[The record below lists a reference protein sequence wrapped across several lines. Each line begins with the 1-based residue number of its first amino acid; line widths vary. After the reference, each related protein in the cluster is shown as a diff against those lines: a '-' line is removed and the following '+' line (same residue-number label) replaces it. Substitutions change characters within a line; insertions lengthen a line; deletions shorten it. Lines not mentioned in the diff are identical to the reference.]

1 MTKKMSPKTAA
12 QSLIKAID
20 RYISKADQNFRD
32 EIESEGF
39 LAADAAMEAEEAL
52 ENGMTDAINNHVDG
66 VLDTLGDA
74 SSLKRYVEKTW
85 PEIQKEPELRD
96 KLHDLFYAQFTQ
108 LLHTGV
114 VAYLKASDKEVG
126 IAADEDGRTTPYAR
140 DFINGWSGQ
149 LADIMHLSTDRQ
161 INKILVDS
169 AEKHLSISETT
180 LAIGNSAIRSPGAR
194 SRLVA
199 QTEVL
204 RVESYSQLEAMRQDP
219 AASEKEWIHT
229 GRHKNKPRENHVAI
243 SGQTVP
249 IGEPFSLS
257 GHKPMCPR
265 DTSLPPEESI
275 NCHCIMRAKKD
286 SKVLGLSADERK
298 ALRDKYLNDVEEEW
312 ANNREHMAT
321 EANEEEKT
329 IDWPPK
335 GEKISPQDYKEAM
348 KYAREKGVRM
358 SGFRQFDGDIQT
370 IKEIVDDVS
379 DLAKK
384 FPDIL
389 EGRRPATII
398 LADHLK
404 SVDFASTWQHEI
416 SVNANAYRDVQRL
429 SDEYDKSVEDHW
441 FVQGT
446 DYRSVI
452 RHELGH
458 YIAHKRGI
466 TGEDCIKAVMSVTGV
481 KTADEAL
488 IEVSKK
494 LSDYAASFEDGREI
508 ISESFSGAFS
518 SGEPNQFALN
528 VLEKLGIIP
537 IEEVDQ

>member
-1 MTKKMSPKTAA
+1 MKRKMIPKSAV

-20 RYISKADQNFRD
+20 RYIAKADQNFRD

-39 LAADAAMEAEEAL
+39 LAADAAMETEEAL
-52 ENGMTDAINNHVDG
+52 EDGMTDAINEHVDG
-66 VLDTLGDA
+66 VLETLGNA
-74 SSLKRYVEKTW
+74 SSLKHYVEKTW
-85 PEIQKEPELRD
+85 PEVQKETELRD
-96 KLHDLFYAQFTQ
+96 KLHDLFYAQFTEF
-108 LLHTGV
+108 LHTGV
-114 VAYLKASDKEVG
+114 VAYLKASDNEVG
-126 IAADEDGRTTPYAR
+126 AAADEDGRVTPYAR
-140 DFINGWSGQ
+140 DFINGWSGK
-149 LADIMHLSTDRQ
+149 LANIMHLSTDRQ
-161 INKILVDS
+161 INKILVNS
-169 AEKHLSISETT
+169 AEKHLSISDTT

-219 AASEKEWIHT
+219 TTSEKEWFHT

-249 IGEPFSLS
+249 IEEPFSLS
-257 GHKPMCPR
+257 GYKPMCPR
-265 DTSLPPEESI
+265 DTNLPPEESI

-286 SKVLGLSADERK
+286 SKVLGLSAEERK
-298 ALRDKYLNDVEEEW
+298 ALREKYLADVEESW
-312 ANNREHMAT
+312 VNNREHMAI
-321 EANEEEKT
+321 ESDVEEKK

-335 GEKISPQDYKEAM
+335 GEKISPQEYKEAM
-348 KYAREKGVRM
+348 KYARDKGVRM

-370 IKEIVDDVS
+370 IKELADDVS

-384 FPDIL
+384 FPEIL
-389 EGRRPATII
+389 EGRRPVIII
-398 LADHLK
+398 LSDYMK
-404 SVDFASTWQHEI
+404 SVDFASTSHHEI
-416 SVNANAYRDVQRL
+416 SINADAYRDVQRL
-429 SDEYDKSVEDHW
+429 SEEYDKSVKDHW

-452 RHELGH
+452 RHEIGH
-458 YIAHKRGI
+458 YIAQKRGI
-466 TGEDCIKAVMSVTGV
+466 TGEDCIKAVMSITGV

-488 IEVSKK
+488 IEASKN
-494 LSDYAASFEDGREI
+494 LSDYAALYEDGREI

-537 IEEVDQ
+537 LEEVDQ